1 LTADANLTGHPPTL
15 DAAYFDGMYE
25 TSPDPWGFSTR
36 WYEARKYAIS
46 VAMLPAARYDRA
58 FEPGCSIGV
67 LTAMLAPRCG
77 SLLSCDV
84 SAAAVRS
91 AAQRIAG
98 RPDVR
103 VERRRLPDDW
113 PDGRFDLVVLSELL
127 YYFAGDDLD
136 TVLGRATAALRP
148 GGTLLAAHWRR
159 PVAGY
164 PRTGD
169 EVHAAIAAW
178 PELTLVADHQEP
190 DFVAQAFL
198 RAAPGTDPASV
209 SVAAAEGLA

>member
-1 LTADANLTGHPPTL
+1 MTPDANLTGHRPTL
-15 DAAYFDGMYE
+15 DAAYFDGMYNA
-25 TSPDPWGFSTR
+25 SPDPWGFSTR
-36 WYEARKYAIS
+36 WYEARKYAIT

-67 LTAMLAPRCG
+67 LTAMLAARCG
-77 SLLSCDV
+77 TLLSCDG
-84 SAAAVRS
+84 SPAAVRT
-91 AAQRIAG
+91 AAERTAAL
-98 RPDVR
+98 PHVR

-127 YYFAGDDLD
+127 YYFGADDLD

-148 GGTLLAAHWRR
+148 GGTLLATHWRR
-159 PVAGY
+159 PVAEY

-169 EVHAAIAAW
+169 EVHAAMAAR
-178 PELTLVADHQEP
+178 PELTLVADHWEP
-190 DFVAQAFL
+190 DFLAQAFL

>member
-1 LTADANLTGHPPTL
+1 LTADANLTGQPKTL
-15 DAAYFDGMYE
+15 DAAYFDGMYDA
-25 TSPDPWGFSTR
+25 SPDPWGFGTR

-67 LTAMLAPRCG
+67 LTAMLAPRCRA
-77 SLLSCDV
+77 LLSCDV
-84 SAAAVRS
+84 SPAAVR
-91 AAQRIAG
+91 AAAG
-98 RPDVR
+98 RTAGLPHVR
-103 VERRRLPDDW
+103 VERRRLPGDW
-113 PDGRFDLVVLSELL
+113 PHGRFDLVVLSELL
-127 YYFAGDDLD
+127 YYFGPDDLD
-136 TVLGRATAALRP
+136 TVLGRATSALRP

-159 PVAGY
+159 PVADY
-164 PRTGD
+164 PGTGD
-169 EVHAAIAAW
+169 EVHAAIAAR
-178 PELTLVADHQEP
+178 PELALVADHREP

>member
-1 LTADANLTGHPPTL
+1 MTAGANLTGHPQTL

-84 SAAAVRS
+84 SAAAVR
-91 AAQRIAG
+91 ATAQRTAG
-98 RPDVR
+98 LPHVR
-103 VERRRLPDDW
+103 AERRRLPDDW

-127 YYFAGDDLD
+127 YYFGEDDLD

-169 EVHAAIAAW
+169 EVHAAIAGR
-178 PELTLVADHQEP
+178 PELTLVADHREP

-209 SVAAAEGLA
+209 SVAATEGLA